1 MSKKPLAH
9 TSKCSKKK
17 SIVTQTISAKTKAKL
32 KALSKELGVD
42 EEVLWLYRRTWTP
55 KTEILGHF
63 GKGCF

>member
-17 SIVTQTISAKTKAKL
+17 SIVTHNISAKTKAEL

-42 EEVLWLYRRTWTP
+42 EEVLASLCVMMWRMYGN
-55 KTEILGHF
+55 KA
-63 GKGCF
+63 